1 MKITQQDWN
10 KNQTESLPI
19 CSGGKEKVFFFFCLA
34 LKGLALKNHTHQ
46 EGLFGK

>member
-19 CSGGKEKVFFFFCLA
+19 CSDGKEKVFFFFV
-34 LKGLALKNHTHQ
+34 
-46 EGLFGK
+46 